1 MSYLLTLAAAFA
13 MLLSFGAVA
22 SAEEP
27 DEPCVPGVETW
38 TFVNDDTNNVVEAT
52 KTTTCTLLED
62 GTTDTDYTYEYRVVR
77 QWVEGRFGGYYADQG
92 GPDLPW
98 WTRR

>member
-1 MSYLLTLAAAFA
+1 MRHRLIAILAALT
-13 MLLSFGAVA
+13 MLLSLAGVA
-22 SAEEP
+22 SAEEA
-27 DEPCVPGVETW
+27 EECVPGVETW
-38 TFVNDDTNNVVEAT
+38 TFVNDDTNNVIETTA
-52 KTTTCTLLED
+52 TTTCTLLED